1 MTEITY
7 IKLLVE
13 CLVYFKR
20 SVTLATSI
28 TVDID
33 NWSRHVDCKVRW
45 IAHQGVLKRT
55 YILEK
60 PVYVIAGLYCTTLFL
75 AKSPEYG
82 WQPPVK

>member
-7 IKLLVE
+7 IKLVE

-33 NWSRHVDCKVRW
+33 NWSRNMDCKVRR
-45 IAHQGVLKRT
+45 IAHKGVLKRT
-55 YILEK
+55 HILEK
-60 PVYVIAGLYCTTLFL
+60 PV
-75 AKSPEYG
+75 
-82 WQPPVK
+82 